1 MLVDVPITKMV
12 FQLRRFL
19 MLEGVRVTKMAV
31 RLLLNV
37 HFTKIPKMAM
47 YQKVTLFKQK
57 YKHPTTVG
65 GFNQ

>member
-1 MLVDVPITKMV
+1 MLVDVPMTKMV
-12 FQLRRFL
+12 LQLRRFL
-19 MLEGVRVTKMAV
+19 MLEGVRVTKMV
-31 RLLLNV
+31 IRLLLNV
-37 HFTKIPKMAM
+37 QFTKILKMVM